1 MRDVKLTRQI
11 VDQCDV
17 LGVSQF
23 VTSPTRVNNILDLL
37 LGRGLLGVRVSACPR
52 PNILSSDHDEVIISF
67 RVACP
72 APVRATR
79 STALNYRRGDFDG
92 LRQALGIIPWHLFD
106 GLDMDEAVS
115 LFYTFVERAIRDH
128 IPLVVLKKL
137 YPPWFD
143 AVTRRALRLK
153 RAAFERLK
161 RHHRDLEIRTDFMS
175 GKL

>member
-11 VDQCDV
+11 VDQCAV

-23 VTSPTRVNNILDLL
+23 VTSPTRVNNILDLVLGRYL
-37 LGRGLLGVRVSACPR
+37 LGVSACPR
-52 PNILSSDHDEVIISF
+52 PSMFSSDHDEVIISF

-72 APVRATR
+72 APVRATP

-92 LRQALGIIPWHLFD
+92 LRQTLGIIPWHLFD

-137 YPPWFD
+137 YPPWSD
-143 AVTRRALRLK
+143 AVTR
-153 RAAFERLK
+153 
-161 RHHRDLEIRTDFMS
+161 
-175 GKL
+175 